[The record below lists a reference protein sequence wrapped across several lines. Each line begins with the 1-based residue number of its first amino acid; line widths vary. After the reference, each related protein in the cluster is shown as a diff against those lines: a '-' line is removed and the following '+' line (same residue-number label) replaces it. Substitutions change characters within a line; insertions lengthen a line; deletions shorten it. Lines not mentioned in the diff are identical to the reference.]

1 MTSQLSFIIALYQNK
16 GFKMNKLLKS
26 VLASAIVLAI
36 GSTVASA
43 DVAKGQKLYT
53 KKLKSACGITGA
65 EMAGKHTQD
74 EWNEISVAGM
84 ATEIKTIC
92 PKVVDKALKEK
103 YLQHYFDFFK
113 EYASDSGNVP
123 SC

>member
-1 MTSQLSFIIALYQNK
+1 MNNVIKIAL
-16 GFKMNKLLKS
+16 GATLL
-26 VLASAIVLAI
+26 LAL
-36 GSTVASA
+36 GSTVATA
-43 DVAKGQKLYT
+43 DAAKGQKLYT

-65 EMAGKHTQD
+65 EIAGKHTQD
-74 EWNEISVAGM
+74 EWSEIGVTGM

-92 PKVVDKALKEK
+92 PKVADKALKEK

>member
-1 MTSQLSFIIALYQNK
+1 MNKIVKIAL
-16 GFKMNKLLKS
+16 GATLLLS
-26 VLASAIVLAI
+26 LGTATL
-36 GSTVASA
+36 SA

-65 EMAGKHTQD
+65 AAAGKHTQD
-74 EWNEISVAGM
+74 EWSEIGTAGI
-84 ATEIKTIC
+84 AAEIKAIC
-92 PKVVDKALKEK
+92 PNVKDKALKEK
-103 YLQHYFDFFK
+103 YLPHYLDFFR